1 MVQLHTGVERD
12 LPGASDMEHEF
23 SQERD
28 RPGSV
33 ALLADYRSIAFSCCE
48 RATRGSPL
56 VKHAHQETA

>member
-1 MVQLHTGVERD
+1 MVPLHMGVECV
-12 LPGASDMEHEF
+12 LLGASDMEHEF
-23 SQERD
+23 SNERD